1 MSGISPLNAVG
12 PVTPHER
19 THAARSAGKADGAKE
34 KSGFGELLDGA
45 VKNVDDL
52 QSNAERSV
60 VGLTTGEVEDVHQVM
75 IAMNEADLA
84 FRMMLEVRNKLV
96 EAYKEVA
103 RLQM

>member
-1 MSGISPLNAVG
+1 
-12 PVTPHER
+12 
-19 THAARSAGKADGAKE
+19 
-34 KSGFGELLDGA
+34 
-45 VKNVDDL
+45 
-52 QSNAERSV
+52 V